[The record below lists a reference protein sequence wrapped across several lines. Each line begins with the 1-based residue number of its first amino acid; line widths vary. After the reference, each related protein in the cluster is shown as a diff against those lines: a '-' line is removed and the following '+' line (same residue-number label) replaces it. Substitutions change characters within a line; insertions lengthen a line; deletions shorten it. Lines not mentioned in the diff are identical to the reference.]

1 MRQFARGLAPIPAAA
16 PLIVAG
22 FVDVRIFLSAGG
34 FAKILTLGRKTFRIC
49 VPWIHLS
56 VTSMRTKLI
65 AGNWKMHGS
74 KPEIRS
80 LIGGILARL
89 DPGRSAE
96 VMVLPPFPYLP
107 LVDSLTDTTPVCLG
121 AQDLS
126 PHASGA
132 YTGDVSGRMLAD
144 WNCTHVLVG
153 HSERRGVH
161 GESDAL
167 VGAKFVAAQNA
178 GLQPILCVGEA
189 LEERDAGCTQE
200 VVGRQ
205 LAAVIELAG
214 IGAFSRAVV
223 AYEPVWAI
231 GTGQTA
237 TPAQAQEVHAAIRT
251 QLAAAD
257 ATIAGRV
264 RILYGGS
271 VKPDN
276 AADLF
281 ACDDID
287 GGLIGGASLQA
298 ESFMAIYQAA

>member
-1 MRQFARGLAPIPAAA
+1 
-16 PLIVAG
+16 
-22 FVDVRIFLSAGG
+22 
-34 FAKILTLGRKTFRIC
+34 
-49 VPWIHLS
+49 
-56 VTSMRTKLI
+56 MRTKLI

-89 DPGRSAE
+89 DPNRTAE

-107 LVDSLTDTTPVCLG
+107 LVDSLVDATPVVLG

-126 PHASGA
+126 AHASGA
-132 YTGDVSGRMLAD
+132 YTGEVSGAMLAD
-144 WNCTHVLVG
+144 WNCSYVLVG
-153 HSERRGVH
+153 HSERRALH
-161 GESDAL
+161 DESNDVVA
-167 VGAKFVAAQNA
+167 GKFVAAQDA
-178 GLQPILCVGEA
+178 GLQPILCVGET
-189 LEERDAGCTQE
+189 LEEREAGRTRE
-200 VVGRQ
+200 VIGQ
-205 LAAVIELAG
+205 QIASVIETAG
-214 IGAFSRAVV
+214 IQAFARAVV

-237 TPAQAQEVHAAIRT
+237 SPEQAQEVHAAIRA
-251 QLAAAD
+251 QFAEED
-257 ATIAGRV
+257 ATIAGRI

-281 ACDDID
+281 TCEDID

-298 ESFMAIYQAA
+298 ETFMAIYQAA